1 MELIFQEDDFLVKTL
16 HTHEEME
23 EALRLRHEVFRE
35 ELKWV
40 PPSPDGL
47 DLDEYDPYAKSI
59 GIFNYRRELLGHV
72 RLIHA
77 PSPFMIEKDFSRLLP
92 KDHSFSKKI
101 GMAESTRICI
111 RKDARTDMHMSM
123 TLAHLLYKAMYH
135 WSLKNDIKHLI
146 TIVEKRY
153 YVLLK
158 RSKFPF
164 VPVGEFGLMGEGV
177 LSGIIALDWREF
189 EDVLSEKRPEFFNWF
204 VRIPDFDPERLLSHE
219 LY

>member
-1 MELIFQEDDFLVKTL
+1 
-16 HTHEEME
+16 ME

-40 PPSPDGL
+40 PPSSDGL
-47 DLDEYDPYAKSI
+47 DLDEYDPYSHSI
-59 GIFNYRRELLGHV
+59 GIYEEKQGMLGHV

-77 PSPFMIEKDFSRLLP
+77 PDPFMIEKDFSKLLP
-92 KDHSFSKKI
+92 KDNSFRKTD
-101 GMAESTRICI
+101 GMAESTRICV
-111 RKDARTDMHMSM
+111 RKDARTDTHLSM

-135 WSLKNDIKHLI
+135 WSLKNGIKKLI

-164 VPVGEFGLMGEGV
+164 VPVGEFDLMGEGV
-177 LSGIIALDWREF
+177 LSGIISLDWREF
-189 EDVLSEKRPEFFNWF
+189 EEVISARRPEFFEWF
-204 VRIPDFDPERLLSHE
+204 VRIPDLDPKRLLSHG
-219 LY
+219 LYLRR